1 MRPTVCKRIWSAGN
15 LSGWRS
21 LLWNCGSNETCQG
34 HANACGTRISAF
46 IEEPLAFVEQ
56 MVNGASESL
65 YSERWPKVRLIYAI
79 VHSPFN
85 SIFLPAA
92 LPAASLHAHP
102 YHRYN
107 RPDYCNCCYPES
119 CLGCS
124 HIRNCSRIHS
134 QTGYSCC
141 SCCSALRLR
150 WAASEGTGRQSL
162 AVAVEVCPLAVHRV
176 PGTAAEEAAENAD
189 QETDQG
195 IDRAAGVE
203 AGMMAR

>member
-1 MRPTVCKRIWSAGN
+1 MGPAVCKRIWSAGN
-15 LSGWRS
+15 LSGCRS

-34 HANACGTRISAF
+34 HANACSTRISTSV
-46 IEEPLAFVEQ
+46 EGPLSFVEQ

-65 YSERWPKVRLIYAI
+65 YSERRPKVSLIYI

-92 LPAASLHAHP
+92 LPAASSHAHP
-102 YHRYN
+102 CRRYN
-107 RPDYCNCCYPES
+107 RPDYCNCCHPGS

-124 HIRNCSRIHS
+124 HIQNCSHIHS
-134 QTGYSCC
+134 QTGCSCC

-162 AVAVEVCPLAVHRV
+162 AVAVEVYLLAVHRV
-176 PGTAAEEAAENAD
+176 PGTAASEAAENAD

-195 IDRAAGVE
+195 IDRAAEVE